1 MLMAIFIL
9 KLIFIGATIVNICYW
24 LILFSKFVYFR
35 EQKRSESEGDSG
47 SKIYPQPLV
56 SIIICAKNEA
66 ENLRK
71 FLPRILS
78 QTYRSIELVL
88 VEDGSTDNTLEIM
101 QEFQKRNS
109 TLRIIIISNTKKL
122 YIGKKEALLKG
133 VNAASGDLI
142 LLTDADCEPI
152 GDQWAATMS
161 NLIQKPYELGLGY
174 SPYRKYPGLLNR
186 LIRLETIYT
195 AIQYFSFAVA
205 GMPYM
210 GVGRNLIYKKELI
223 ERVNGFHE
231 HIHLA
236 SGDDD
241 LFVNAVATS
250 SNTAIQ
256 LSPESFMISEP
267 ARTWKAYYRQKSRHL
282 TTGQMYKKKHQLLLG
297 ALAMSHLL
305 HYMGGFVLVYI
316 KVSTIFVFLLYVMRM
331 LVVMYLYNRILRKLR
346 DPSLLPWVP
355 IFDFAF
361 VLYYCIL
368 SPSLLKRKTQQW
380 K

>member
-9 KLIFIGATIVNICYW
+9 KLIFIGATIVNVCYW
-24 LILFSKFVYFR
+24 LILFTKLAFHR
-35 EQKRSESEGDSG
+35 EQKKPEPEGSSG
-47 SKIYPQPLV
+47 SKINPQPLV

-78 QTYRSIELVL
+78 QSYRSIELVL
-88 VEDGSTDNTLEIM
+88 VEDGSIDNTLEIM

-133 VNAASGDLI
+133 VKAASGNI
-142 LLTDADCEPI
+142 VLLTDADCEPI
-152 GDQWAATMS
+152 GNKWVAEMVSQIKD
-161 NLIQKPYELGLGY
+161 PYELGLGY
-174 SPYRKYPGLLNR
+174 SPYRAYPGLLNR
-186 LIRLETIYT
+186 LIRLETVYT
-195 AIQYFSFAVA
+195 AIQYFSFAFA

-210 GVGRNLIYKKELI
+210 GVGRNLIYKRELI
-223 ERVNGFHE
+223 ERVRGFQE
-231 HIHLA
+231 HIQIA

-250 SNTAIQ
+250 TNTSIQ
-256 LSPESFMISEP
+256 LSADSFVVSEP
-267 ARTWKAYYRQKSRHL
+267 VRTWKAYYRQKSRHL
-282 TTGQMYKKKHQLLLG
+282 TTGRFYKKKHQLLLG
-297 ALAMSHLL
+297 GLALSHLI
-305 HYMGGFVLVYI
+305 HYMGGAVLLYI

>member
-1 MLMAIFIL
+1 MLTWQNIL
-9 KLIFIGATIVNICYW
+9 LLIFIGATTVNVCFW
-24 LILFSKFVYFR
+24 LFLFSKFAFYR
-35 EQKRSESEGDSG
+35 EQKAPESEGGSG
-47 SKIYPQPLV
+47 SESNPQPLV
-56 SIIICAKNEA
+56 SIVICAKNEA

-78 QTYRSIELVL
+78 QNYRSKEIVL
-88 VEDGSTDNTLEIM
+88 VNDGSTDNTLEIM

-109 TLRIIIISNTKKL
+109 TFRIIIISNTKKL

-133 VNAASGDLI
+133 VKAASGDLV

-152 GDQWAATMS
+152 GDKWAAEMAS
-161 NLIQKPYELGLGY
+161 LIKKPYELGLGY

-186 LIRLETIYT
+186 LIRHETIYT
-195 AIQYFSFAVA
+195 AIQYFSFAFA

-282 TTGQMYKKKHQLLLG
+282 TTGRMYQKKHQLLLG
-297 ALAMSHLL
+297 ALAVSHLL
-305 HYMGGFVLVYI
+305 HYMGGTVLLYI

-331 LVVMYLYNRILRKLR
+331 LVVLFMYNRILRKLR
-346 DPSLLPWVP
+346 DPSLFPWIP

-361 VLYYCIL
+361 VFYYL
-368 SPSLLKRKTQQW
+368 LFSPSLFKRKTQQW